1 MYSLHHKA
9 FKGSLALLFTLTSSL
24 SVVAQLDRS
33 VQPEPK
39 SAPKIQLEEPQTFIL
54 SNGLKVLVVE
64 NHKLPRVRIQ
74 LLLDNPP
81 VLEGEKAGVSE
92 LTGALL
98 GKGSSNID
106 KDAFNEEVD
115 FLGASISFSGLSAFA
130 STLSRYF
137 PRILELMAEAALN
150 PNFSQEEFEK
160 EKERFIEGLR
170 SEEKDVSA
178 VARRV
183 QTALAYG
190 TTHPYGEFVSIESL
204 EKVTLQDV
212 SDFYAR
218 YFSPDNAYLVLIGD
232 LDVQSAKKLIK
243 DHFKGWKATLK
254 KGPNYSEASN
264 LTEPTINFVDMPNA
278 VQSEIVVQ
286 NLVSLKMSDPDYI
299 PVLIANQILGGG
311 AEGRLFLNLREDKGY
326 TYGSYSSVG
335 TDKYSNAR
343 FRASAQVRNVVT
355 DSAVVEILSEIQR
368 IGAERVSEVDL
379 KNAKEKYK
387 GSFVRSL
394 ERPETVANFALNIE
408 TQGLSTD
415 FYENYLSRIDAVT
428 AEEVQRVAQKYFKT
442 DQARIVVVG
451 KGSEVLPAL
460 EKMEFNSNPVK
471 VNYFDKFAAAIER
484 PEFKIEVPEGVSAT
498 SVLNTY
504 LDKIGGTA
512 AATAVNT
519 FAITY
524 GASVQGMNLQLVVT
538 QSAADEFTQEM
549 KMMGNVMQRT
559 VINATEAFMEA
570 QGQKIPLDDAQKKS
584 FADDAALISEL
595 VWLNDSTVK
604 LNLMGIELVDDR
616 QAFVVQVNDNRTAY
630 YDTETGLKIKQV
642 TTQEMQGQS
651 ITQATSFGDYKEV
664 SGLLIPHVVS
674 QNLGPQTVDFTIELA
689 EIKVN

>member
-1 MYSLHHKA
+1 MDSFQHKA
-9 FKGSLALLFTLTSSL
+9 FKGSLVLLFTLMSSWSL
-24 SVVAQLDRS
+24 MAQIDRS
-33 VQPEPK
+33 IQPQPK
-39 SAPKIQLEEPQTFIL
+39 AAPKIQLEDPQTFTL

-81 VLEGEKAGVSE
+81 VLEGEKAGVSS

-98 GKGSSNID
+98 GKGSSNIS
-106 KDAFNEEVD
+106 KDDYNEEVD
-115 FLGASISFSGLSAFA
+115 FLGATISFSGQSAFA

-160 EKERFIEGLR
+160 EKERFIENLR

-183 QTALAYG
+183 QSALAYG
-190 TTHPYGEFVSIESL
+190 TAHPYGEFVSIESL
-204 EKVTLQDV
+204 EKVTLEDV
-212 SDFYAR
+212 SNFYAR

-232 LDVQSAKKLIK
+232 LDVKTAKKLVK
-243 DHFKGWKATLK
+243 THFKDWSSKLQN
-254 KGPNYSEASN
+254 GPSYSEATN
-264 LTEPTINFVDMPNA
+264 LAEPTINFVDMPNA

-343 FRASAQVRNVVT
+343 FRASAQVRNAVT
-355 DSAVVEILSEIQR
+355 DSAVVEILSEIKK
-368 IGAERVSEVDL
+368 IGTERVSEVDL

-408 TQGLSTD
+408 TQGLSAD

-428 AEEVQRVAQKYFKT
+428 AEEVQRVAQKYFKV

-460 EKMEFNSNPVK
+460 EKMQFDSTPLK
-471 VNYFDKFAAAIER
+471 VAYFDKFAAAIDR
-484 PEFKIEVPEGVSAT
+484 PEFKIELPEGVTAA
-498 SVLNTY
+498 SVLNAY
-504 LDKIGGTA
+504 LEAIGGREA
-512 AATAVNT
+512 AAAVKT

-524 GASVQGMNLQLVVT
+524 GASVQGMNLQLVVG
-538 QSAADEFTQEM
+538 QSAANEFTQEM

-559 VINATEAFMEA
+559 VITETEAFMEA
-570 QGQKIPLDDAQKKS
+570 QGQKIPLDDTQKKTV
-584 FADDAALISEL
+584 AEDAALVSEL
-595 VWLNDSTVK
+595 LWLTNPNAEMSLT
-604 LNLMGIELVDDR
+604 GIELVDDR
-616 QAFVVQVNDNRTAY
+616 PTYAVKVSENRVAY
-630 YDTETGLKIKQV
+630 YDTETGLKLKQV
-642 TTQEMQGQS
+642 TTQEMQGQTIS
-651 ITQATSFGDYKEV
+651 QSTSFGDYKEV

-674 QNLGPQTVDFTIELA
+674 QNLGPQTVNFTIEEA
-689 EIKVN
+689 KIN

>member
-1 MYSLHHKA
+1 MYSFQHKA
-9 FKGSLALLFTLTSSL
+9 FKGSLVLLFTLMSSWSL
-24 SVVAQLDRS
+24 MAQIDRS
-33 VQPEPK
+33 VQPQPK
-39 SAPKIQLEEPQTFIL
+39 AAPKIQLEDPQTFTL

-64 NHKLPRVRIQ
+64 NHKLPRVRVQ

-81 VLEGEKAGVSE
+81 VLEGEKAGVSS

-98 GKGSSNID
+98 GKGSSNIS
-106 KDAFNEEVD
+106 KDDFNEEVD
-115 FLGASISFSGLSAFA
+115 FLGATISFSGQSAFA

-160 EKERFIEGLR
+160 EKERFIENLR

-183 QTALAYG
+183 QSALAYG
-190 TTHPYGEFVSIESL
+190 TGHPYGEFVSIESL

-232 LDVQSAKKLIK
+232 LDVKTAKKLVK
-243 DHFKGWKATLK
+243 SHFKNWSSKLQN
-254 KGPNYSEASN
+254 GPSYSEASN
-264 LTEPTINFVDMPNA
+264 LAEPTINFVDMPNA

-286 NLVSLKMSDPDYI
+286 NLVSLKMGDPDYI

-343 FRASAQVRNVVT
+343 FRATAQVRNAVT
-355 DSAVVEILSEIQR
+355 DSAVVEILSEIKK
-368 IGAERVSEVDL
+368 IGTERVSEVDL

-408 TQGLSTD
+408 TQGLSAD

-428 AEEVQRVAQKYFKT
+428 AEEVQRVAQKYFKV

-460 EKMEFNSNPVK
+460 EKMQFDLKPLK
-471 VNYFDKFAAAIER
+471 VTYFDKFAAAIDR
-484 PEFKIEVPEGVSAT
+484 PEFKIELPEGVTAT
-498 SVLNTY
+498 SVLSTY
-504 LDKIGGTA
+504 LEAIGGSEA
-512 AATAVNT
+512 AAAVKT

-524 GASVQGMNLQLVVT
+524 GASVQGMNLQLVLA
-538 QSAADEFTQEM
+538 QSAANEFTQEM

-559 VINATEAFMEA
+559 VINETEAFMEA
-570 QGQKIPLDDAQKKS
+570 QGQKIPLDETQKKS
-584 FADDAALISEL
+584 FAEDAALVSEL
-595 VWLNDSTVK
+595 IWLNNASTEMS
-604 LNLMGIELVDDR
+604 LTGIEMVDDR
-616 QAFVVQVNDNRTAY
+616 PAYVVKVSENRVAY
-630 YDTETGLKIKQV
+630 YDTETGLKLKQV
-642 TTQEMQGQS
+642 TTQEMQGQTIS
-651 ITQATSFGDYKEV
+651 QSTSFGDYKEV

-674 QNLGPQTVDFTIELA
+674 QNLGPQTVDFTIEEA
-689 EIKVN
+689 KIN

>member
-1 MYSLHHKA
+1 MYSFQHKA
-9 FKGSLALLFTLTSSL
+9 FKGSLVLLFTLMSSWSL
-24 SVVAQLDRS
+24 IAQIDRS
-33 VQPEPK
+33 VQPQPK
-39 SAPKIQLEEPQTFIL
+39 SAPKIQLEDPQTFTL

-64 NHKLPRVRIQ
+64 NHKLPRVRVQ

-81 VLEGEKAGVSE
+81 VLEGEKAGVSS

-98 GKGSSNID
+98 GKGSSNIS
-106 KDAFNEEVD
+106 KDDFNEEVD
-115 FLGASISFSGLSAFA
+115 FLGATISFSGQSAFA

-137 PRILELMAEAALN
+137 PRILELMAEAAFN

-160 EKERFIEGLR
+160 EKERFIENLR

-183 QTALAYG
+183 QSALAYG
-190 TTHPYGEFVSIESL
+190 TAHPYGEFVSIESL

-218 YFSPDNAYLVLIGD
+218 YFSPDNAYLVLVGD
-232 LDVQSAKKLIK
+232 LDVKTAKKLVK
-243 DHFKGWKATLK
+243 YHFKNWSSKLQN
-254 KGPNYSEASN
+254 GPSYSEASN
-264 LTEPTINFVDMPNA
+264 LAEPTINFVDMPNA

-299 PVLIANQILGGG
+299 PVLITNQILGGG

-343 FRASAQVRNVVT
+343 FRASAQVRNAVT
-355 DSAVVEILSEIQR
+355 DSAVVEILSEIKK
-368 IGAERVSEVDL
+368 IGTERVSEVDL

-408 TQGLSTD
+408 TQGLSAD

-428 AEEVQRVAQKYFKT
+428 AEEVQRVAQKYFQV

-460 EKMEFNSNPVK
+460 EKMQFDSKPLK
-471 VNYFDKFAAAIER
+471 VTYFDKFAAAIDR
-484 PEFKIEVPEGVSAT
+484 PEFKIELPEGVDAA
-498 SVLNTY
+498 SVLSAY
-504 LDKIGGTA
+504 LEAIGGSEA
-512 AATAVNT
+512 ASAVKT

-524 GASVQGMNLQLVVT
+524 GASVQGMNLQLVVA
-538 QSAADEFTQEM
+538 QSAAAEFTQEM

-559 VINATEAFMEA
+559 VINETEAFMEA
-570 QGQKIPLDDAQKKS
+570 QGQKIPLDDTQKKS
-584 FADDAALISEL
+584 VAEDAALVSEL
-595 VWLNDSTVK
+595 VWLNNPNAELSLT
-604 LNLMGIELVDDR
+604 GIEMVDDR
-616 QAFVVQVNDNRTAY
+616 PAYVVKVSENRVAY
-630 YDTETGLKIKQV
+630 YDTETGLKLKQV
-642 TTQEMQGQS
+642 TTQEMQGQTIS
-651 ITQATSFGDYKEV
+651 QSTSFGDYKEV
-664 SGLLIPHVVS
+664 SGLLITHVVS
-674 QNLGPQTVDFTIELA
+674 QNLGPQTVDFTIEEA
-689 EIKVN
+689 KIN

>member
-1 MYSLHHKA
+1 MYSFQHKA
-9 FKGSLALLFTLTSSL
+9 FKGSLVLLFTLMSSWSL
-24 SVVAQLDRS
+24 IAQIDRS
-33 VQPEPK
+33 VQPQPK
-39 SAPKIQLEEPQTFIL
+39 SAPKIQLEDPQTFTL

-64 NHKLPRVRIQ
+64 NHKLPRVRVQ

-81 VLEGEKAGVSE
+81 VLEGEKAGVSS

-98 GKGSSNID
+98 GKGSSNIS
-106 KDAFNEEVD
+106 KDDFNEEVD
-115 FLGASISFSGLSAFA
+115 FLGATISFSGQSAFA

-137 PRILELMAEAALN
+137 PRILELMAEAAFN

-160 EKERFIEGLR
+160 EKERFIENLR

-183 QTALAYG
+183 QSALAYG
-190 TTHPYGEFVSIESL
+190 TAHPYGEFVSIESL

-232 LDVQSAKKLIK
+232 LDIKTAKKLVK
-243 DHFKGWKATLK
+243 SHFKDWSSKLQN
-254 KGPNYSEASN
+254 GPSYSEASN
-264 LTEPTINFVDMPNA
+264 LAEPTINFVDMPNA

-343 FRASAQVRNVVT
+343 FRASAQVRNAVT
-355 DSAVVEILSEIQR
+355 DSAVVEILSEIKK
-368 IGAERVSEVDL
+368 IGTERVSEVDL

-408 TQGLSTD
+408 TQGLSAD

-428 AEEVQRVAQKYFKT
+428 AEEVQRVAQKYFQV

-460 EKMEFNSNPVK
+460 EKMQFDSKPLK
-471 VNYFDKFAAAIER
+471 VTYFDKFAAAIDR
-484 PEFKIEVPEGVSAT
+484 PEFKIELPEGVDAA
-498 SVLNTY
+498 SVLSAY
-504 LDKIGGTA
+504 LEAIGGSEA
-512 AATAVNT
+512 ASAVKT

-524 GASVQGMNLQLVVT
+524 GASVQGMNLQLVVA
-538 QSAADEFTQEM
+538 QSAAAEFTQEM

-559 VINATEAFMEA
+559 VINETEAFMEA
-570 QGQKIPLDDAQKKS
+570 QGQKIPLDDTQKKS
-584 FADDAALISEL
+584 VAEDAALVSEL
-595 VWLNDSTVK
+595 VWLNNPNAELSLT
-604 LNLMGIELVDDR
+604 GIEMVDDR
-616 QAFVVQVNDNRTAY
+616 PAYVVKVSENRVAY
-630 YDTETGLKIKQV
+630 YDTETGLKLKQV
-642 TTQEMQGQS
+642 TTQEMQGQTIS
-651 ITQATSFGDYKEV
+651 QSTSFGDYKEV

-674 QNLGPQTVDFTIELA
+674 QNLGPQTVDFTIEEA
-689 EIKVN
+689 KIN

>member
-1 MYSLHHKA
+1 MDSFQHKA
-9 FKGSLALLFTLTSSL
+9 FKGSLVLLFTLMSSWSL
-24 SVVAQLDRS
+24 MAQIDRS
-33 VQPEPK
+33 IQPQPK
-39 SAPKIQLEEPQTFIL
+39 AAPKIQLEDPQTFTL

-81 VLEGEKAGVSE
+81 VLEGEKAGVSS

-98 GKGSSNID
+98 GKGSSNIS
-106 KDAFNEEVD
+106 KDDFNEEVD
-115 FLGASISFSGLSAFA
+115 FLGATISFSGQSAFA

-160 EKERFIEGLR
+160 EKERFIENLR

-183 QTALAYG
+183 QSALAYG
-190 TTHPYGEFVSIESL
+190 TAHPYGEFVSIESL
-204 EKVTLQDV
+204 EKVTLEDV
-212 SDFYAR
+212 SNFYAR

-232 LDVQSAKKLIK
+232 LDVKTAKKLVK
-243 DHFKGWKATLK
+243 THFKDWSSKLQN
-254 KGPNYSEASN
+254 GPSYSEATN
-264 LTEPTINFVDMPNA
+264 LAEPTINFVDMPNA

-343 FRASAQVRNVVT
+343 FRASAQVRNAVT
-355 DSAVVEILSEIQR
+355 DSAVVEILSEIKK
-368 IGAERVSEVDL
+368 IGTERVSEVDL

-408 TQGLSTD
+408 TQGLSAD

-428 AEEVQRVAQKYFKT
+428 AEEVQRVAQKYFKV

-460 EKMEFNSNPVK
+460 EKMQFDSTPLK
-471 VNYFDKFAAAIER
+471 VAYFDKFAAAIDR
-484 PEFKIEVPEGVSAT
+484 PEFKIELPEGVTAA

-504 LDKIGGTA
+504 LEAIGGREA
-512 AATAVNT
+512 ASAVKT

-524 GASVQGMNLQLVVT
+524 GASVQGMNLQLVVG
-538 QSAADEFTQEM
+538 QSAANEFTQEM

-559 VINATEAFMEA
+559 VITETEAFMEA
-570 QGQKIPLDDAQKKS
+570 QGQKIPLDDTQKKTV
-584 FADDAALISEL
+584 AEDAALVSEL
-595 VWLNDSTVK
+595 LWLTNPNAEMS
-604 LNLMGIELVDDR
+604 LIGIEMVDDR
-616 QAFVVQVNDNRTAY
+616 PTYAVKVSENRVAY
-630 YDTETGLKIKQV
+630 YDTETGLKLKQV
-642 TTQEMQGQS
+642 TTQEMQGQTIS
-651 ITQATSFGDYKEV
+651 QSTSFGDYKEV
-664 SGLLIPHVVS
+664 SGILIPHVVS
-674 QNLGPQTVDFTIELA
+674 QNLGPQTVDFTIEEA
-689 EIKVN
+689 KIN

>member
-1 MYSLHHKA
+1 MYSFQHKA
-9 FKGSLALLFTLTSSL
+9 FKGSLVLLFTLMSSWSL
-24 SVVAQLDRS
+24 IAKIDRS
-33 VQPEPK
+33 VQPQPK
-39 SAPKIQLEEPQTFIL
+39 SAPKIQLEDPQTFTL

-64 NHKLPRVRIQ
+64 NHKLPRVRVQ

-81 VLEGEKAGVSE
+81 VLEGEKAGVSS

-98 GKGSSNID
+98 GKGSSNIS
-106 KDAFNEEVD
+106 KDDFNEEVD
-115 FLGASISFSGLSAFA
+115 FLGATISFSGQSAFA

-137 PRILELMAEAALN
+137 PRILELMAEAAFN

-160 EKERFIEGLR
+160 EKERFIENLR

-183 QTALAYG
+183 QSALAYG
-190 TTHPYGEFVSIESL
+190 TAHPYGEFVSIESL

-218 YFSPDNAYLVLIGD
+218 YFSPHNAYLVLIGD
-232 LDVQSAKKLIK
+232 LDVKTAKKLVK
-243 DHFKGWKATLK
+243 SHFKDWSSKLQN
-254 KGPNYSEASN
+254 GPSYSEASN
-264 LTEPTINFVDMPNA
+264 LAEPTINFVDMPNA

-299 PVLIANQILGGG
+299 TVLIANQILGGG

-343 FRASAQVRNVVT
+343 FRASAQVRNAVT
-355 DSAVVEILSEIQR
+355 DSAVVEILSEIKK
-368 IGAERVSEVDL
+368 IGTERVSEVDL

-408 TQGLSTD
+408 TQGLSAD

-428 AEEVQRVAQKYFKT
+428 AEEVQRVAQKYFQV

-460 EKMEFNSNPVK
+460 EKMQFDSKPLK
-471 VNYFDKFAAAIER
+471 VTYFDKFAAAIDR
-484 PEFKIEVPEGVSAT
+484 PEFKIELPEGVDAA
-498 SVLNTY
+498 SVLSAY
-504 LDKIGGTA
+504 LEAIGGSEA
-512 AATAVNT
+512 ASAVKT

-524 GASVQGMNLQLVVT
+524 GASVQGMNLQLVVA
-538 QSAADEFTQEM
+538 QSAAAEFTQEM

-559 VINATEAFMEA
+559 VINETEAFMEA
-570 QGQKIPLDDAQKKS
+570 QGQKIPLDDTQKKS
-584 FADDAALISEL
+584 VAEDAALVSEL
-595 VWLNDSTVK
+595 VWLNNPNAELSLT
-604 LNLMGIELVDDR
+604 GIEMVDDR
-616 QAFVVQVNDNRTAY
+616 PAYVVKVSENRVAY
-630 YDTETGLKIKQV
+630 YDTETGLKLKQV
-642 TTQEMQGQS
+642 TTQEMQGQTIS
-651 ITQATSFGDYKEV
+651 QSTSFGDYKEV

-674 QNLGPQTVDFTIELA
+674 QNLGPQTVDFTIEEA
-689 EIKVN
+689 KIN

>member
-1 MYSLHHKA
+1 MYSFQHKA
-9 FKGSLALLFTLTSSL
+9 FKGSLVLLFTLMSSWSL
-24 SVVAQLDRS
+24 MAQIDRS
-33 VQPEPK
+33 VQPQPK
-39 SAPKIQLEEPQTFIL
+39 AAPKIQLEDPQTFTL

-64 NHKLPRVRIQ
+64 NHKLPRVRVQ

-81 VLEGEKAGVSE
+81 VLEGEKAGVSS

-98 GKGSSNID
+98 GKGSSNIS
-106 KDAFNEEVD
+106 KDDFNEEVD
-115 FLGASISFSGLSAFA
+115 FLGATISFSGQSAFA

-137 PRILELMAEAALN
+137 PRILELMAEAAFN

-160 EKERFIEGLR
+160 EKERFIENLR

-183 QTALAYG
+183 QSALAYG
-190 TTHPYGEFVSIESL
+190 TAHPYGEFVSIESL

-232 LDVQSAKKLIK
+232 LDIKTAKKLVK
-243 DHFKGWKATLK
+243 SHFKDWSSKLQN
-254 KGPNYSEASN
+254 GPSYSEASN
-264 LTEPTINFVDMPNA
+264 LAEPTINFVDMPNA

-286 NLVSLKMSDPDYI
+286 NLVSLKMSDPDYT

-343 FRASAQVRNVVT
+343 FRASAQVRNAVT
-355 DSAVVEILSEIQR
+355 DSAVVEILSEIKK
-368 IGAERVSEVDL
+368 IGTERVSEVDL

-408 TQGLSTD
+408 TQGLSAD

-428 AEEVQRVAQKYFKT
+428 AEEVQRVAQKYFKV

-460 EKMEFNSNPVK
+460 EKMQFDSKPLK
-471 VNYFDKFAAAIER
+471 VTYFDKFAAAIDR
-484 PEFKIEVPEGVSAT
+484 PEFKIELPEGVDAA
-498 SVLNTY
+498 SVLSAY
-504 LDKIGGTA
+504 LEAIGGSEA
-512 AATAVNT
+512 ASAVKT

-524 GASVQGMNLQLVVT
+524 GASVQGMNLQLVVA
-538 QSAADEFTQEM
+538 QSAAAEFTQEM

-559 VINATEAFMEA
+559 VINETEAFMEA
-570 QGQKIPLDDAQKKS
+570 QGQKIPLDDTQKKS
-584 FADDAALISEL
+584 VAEDAALVSEL
-595 VWLNDSTVK
+595 VWLNNPNAELSLT
-604 LNLMGIELVDDR
+604 GIEMVDDR
-616 QAFVVQVNDNRTAY
+616 PAYVVKVSENRVAY
-630 YDTETGLKIKQV
+630 YDTETGLKLKQV
-642 TTQEMQGQS
+642 TTQEMQGQTIS
-651 ITQATSFGDYKEV
+651 QATSFGEYKEV

-674 QNLGPQTVDFTIELA
+674 QNLGPQTVDFTIEVA
-689 EIKVN
+689 KIN

>member
-1 MYSLHHKA
+1 MYSFQHKA
-9 FKGSLALLFTLTSSL
+9 FKGSLVLLFTLMSSWSL
-24 SVVAQLDRS
+24 MAQIDRS
-33 VQPEPK
+33 VQPQPK
-39 SAPKIQLEEPQTFIL
+39 SAPKIQLEDPQTFTL

-64 NHKLPRVRIQ
+64 NHKLPRVRVQ

-81 VLEGEKAGVSE
+81 VLEGEKAGVSS

-98 GKGSSNID
+98 GKGSSNIS
-106 KDAFNEEVD
+106 KDDFNEEVD
-115 FLGASISFSGLSAFA
+115 FLGATISFSGQSAFA

-137 PRILELMAEAALN
+137 PRILELMAEAAFN

-160 EKERFIEGLR
+160 EKERFIENLR

-183 QTALAYG
+183 QSALAYG
-190 TTHPYGEFVSIESL
+190 TAHPYGEFVSIESL

-232 LDVQSAKKLIK
+232 LDIKTAKKLVK
-243 DHFKGWKATLK
+243 SHFKDWSSKLQN
-254 KGPNYSEASN
+254 GPSYSEASN
-264 LTEPTINFVDMPNA
+264 LAEPTINFVDMPNA

-343 FRASAQVRNVVT
+343 FRASAQVRNAVT
-355 DSAVVEILSEIQR
+355 DSAVVEILSEIKK
-368 IGAERVSEVDL
+368 IGTERVSEVDL

-408 TQGLSTD
+408 TQGLSAD

-428 AEEVQRVAQKYFKT
+428 AEEVQRVAQKYFKV

-460 EKMEFNSNPVK
+460 EKMQFDSKPLK
-471 VNYFDKFAAAIER
+471 VTYFDKFAAAIDR
-484 PEFKIEVPEGVSAT
+484 PEFKIELPEGVDAA
-498 SVLNTY
+498 SVLSAY
-504 LDKIGGTA
+504 LEAIGGSEA
-512 AATAVNT
+512 ASAVKT

-524 GASVQGMNLQLVVT
+524 GASVQGMNLQLVVA
-538 QSAADEFTQEM
+538 QSAAAEFTQEM

-559 VINATEAFMEA
+559 VINETEAFMEA
-570 QGQKIPLDDAQKKS
+570 QGQKIPLDDTQKKS
-584 FADDAALISEL
+584 VAEDAALVSEL
-595 VWLNDSTVK
+595 VWLNNPNAELSLT
-604 LNLMGIELVDDR
+604 GIEMVDDR
-616 QAFVVQVNDNRTAY
+616 PAYVVKVSENRVAY
-630 YDTETGLKIKQV
+630 YDTETGLKLKQV
-642 TTQEMQGQS
+642 TTQEMQGQTIS
-651 ITQATSFGDYKEV
+651 QATSFGEYKEV

-674 QNLGPQTVDFTIELA
+674 QNLGPQTVDFTIEEA
-689 EIKVN
+689 KIN

>member
-1 MYSLHHKA
+1 MQSLQNKV
-9 FKGSLALLFTLTSSL
+9 FKGGLALLFSIVSSL
-24 SVVAQLDRS
+24 SVVAQIDRS

-39 SAPKIQLEEPQTFIL
+39 PAPKIQLEAPQTFTL

-81 VLEGEKAGVSE
+81 IVEGEKAGVSAM
-92 LTGALL
+92 TGALL
-98 GKGSSNID
+98 GKGSSKTS
-106 KDAFNEEVD
+106 KDAYNEEVD
-115 FLGASISFSGLSAFA
+115 FLGATINFSGQSAFA

-150 PNFSQEEFEK
+150 PNFSEEEFEK
-160 EKERFIEGLR
+160 EKERYIESLR

-178 VARRV
+178 VAQRV

-190 TTHPYGEFVSIESL
+190 TEHPYGEFVSIESL

-212 SDFYAR
+212 SDFYGR

-232 LDVQSAKKLIK
+232 LDVKTAKKLVK
-243 DHFKGWKATLK
+243 AHFNGWNTKLQA
-254 KGPNYSEASN
+254 GPTYTEASN
-264 LTEPTINFVDMPNA
+264 LNEPTINFVDMPNA

-343 FRASAQVRNVVT
+343 FRASAQVRNAVT

-368 IGAERVSEVDL
+368 IGKERVSEIDL

-408 TQGLSTD
+408 TQGLSPD

-428 AEEVQRVAQKYFKT
+428 AEEVQRVAQKYFKVN
-442 DQARIVVVG
+442 QSRIVVVG

-460 EKMEFNSNPVK
+460 EKMTFNASPVK
-471 VNYFDKFAAAIER
+471 VSYFDKFASPIDR
-484 PEFKIEVPEGVSAT
+484 PEFERALPDGVTAT

-504 LDKIGGTA
+504 LEAIGGIDA
-512 AATAVNT
+512 AAAVKT
-519 FAITY
+519 FSITY
-524 GASVQGMNLQLVVT
+524 GANVQGMSLQLVVSQT
-538 QSAADEFTQEM
+538 GSEAFTQEM

-559 VINATEAFMEA
+559 VINANEAFMEA
-570 QGQKIPLDDAQKKS
+570 QGQKIPLDDAQKKT
-584 FADDAALISEL
+584 FANDAALVSE
-595 VWLNDSTVK
+595 VIWLTDST
-604 LNLMGIELVDDR
+604 LMPTLKGIELVDER
-616 QAFVVQVNDNRTAY
+616 EAYVIQVSDNRTAY
-630 YDTETGLKIKQV
+630 YDTETGLKVKQV
-642 TTQEMQGQS
+642 TTQEMQGQTMS
-651 ITQATSFGDYKEV
+651 QATTFGDYKAV

-674 QNLGPQTVDFTIELA
+674 QNLGPQTVDFTIESA
-689 EIKVN
+689 QIN

>member
-1 MYSLHHKA
+1 MYSFQHKA
-9 FKGSLALLFTLTSSL
+9 FKGSLVLLFTLMSSWSL
-24 SVVAQLDRS
+24 IAQIDRS
-33 VQPEPK
+33 VQPQPK
-39 SAPKIQLEEPQTFIL
+39 SAPKIQLEDPQTFTL

-64 NHKLPRVRIQ
+64 NHKLPRVRVQ

-81 VLEGEKAGVSE
+81 VLEGEKAGVSS

-98 GKGSSNID
+98 GKGSSNIS
-106 KDAFNEEVD
+106 KDDFNEEVD
-115 FLGASISFSGLSAFA
+115 FLGATISFSGQSAFA

-137 PRILELMAEAALN
+137 PRILELMAEAAFN

-160 EKERFIEGLR
+160 EKERFIENLR

-183 QTALAYG
+183 QSALAYG
-190 TTHPYGEFVSIESL
+190 TAHPYGEFVSIESL

-232 LDVQSAKKLIK
+232 LDIKTAKKLVK
-243 DHFKGWKATLK
+243 SHFKDWSSKLQN
-254 KGPNYSEASN
+254 GPSYSEASN
-264 LTEPTINFVDMPNA
+264 LAEPTINFVDMPNA

-343 FRASAQVRNVVT
+343 FRASAQVRNAVT
-355 DSAVVEILSEIQR
+355 DSAVVEILGEIKK
-368 IGAERVSEVDL
+368 IGTERVSEVDL

-408 TQGLSTD
+408 TQGLSAD

-428 AEEVQRVAQKYFKT
+428 AEEVQRVAQKYFKV

-460 EKMEFNSNPVK
+460 EKMQFDSKPLK
-471 VNYFDKFAAAIER
+471 VTYFDKFAAAIDR
-484 PEFKIEVPEGVSAT
+484 PEFKIELPEGVNAA
-498 SVLNTY
+498 SVLSTY
-504 LDKIGGTA
+504 LEAIGGSEA
-512 AATAVNT
+512 ASAVKT

-524 GASVQGMNLQLVVT
+524 GASVQGMNLQLVVG
-538 QSAADEFTQEM
+538 QSAANEFTQEM

-559 VINATEAFMEA
+559 VINETEAFMEA
-570 QGQKIPLDDAQKKS
+570 QGQKIPLDDTQKKS
-584 FADDAALISEL
+584 VAEDAALVSEL
-595 VWLNDSTVK
+595 VWLNNPNAEMSLT
-604 LNLMGIELVDDR
+604 GIEMVDDR
-616 QAFVVQVNDNRTAY
+616 PAYVVKVSEKRVAY
-630 YDTETGLKIKQV
+630 YDTETGLKLKQV
-642 TTQEMQGQS
+642 TTQEMQGQTIS
-651 ITQATSFGDYKEV
+651 QATSFGEYKEV

-674 QNLGPQTVDFTIELA
+674 QNLGPQTVDFTIEEA
-689 EIKVN
+689 KIN

>member
-1 MYSLHHKA
+1 MYSFQHKA
-9 FKGSLALLFTLTSSL
+9 FKGSLVLLFTLMSSWSL
-24 SVVAQLDRS
+24 IAQIDRS
-33 VQPEPK
+33 VQPQPK
-39 SAPKIQLEEPQTFIL
+39 SAPKIQLEDPQTFTL

-64 NHKLPRVRIQ
+64 NHKLPRVRVQ

-81 VLEGEKAGVSE
+81 VLEGEKAGVSS

-98 GKGSSNID
+98 GKGSSNIS
-106 KDAFNEEVD
+106 KDDFNEEVD
-115 FLGASISFSGLSAFA
+115 FLGATISFSGQSAFA

-137 PRILELMAEAALN
+137 PRILELMAEAAFN

-160 EKERFIEGLR
+160 EKERFIENLR

-183 QTALAYG
+183 QSALAYG
-190 TTHPYGEFVSIESL
+190 TAHPYGEFVSIESL

-218 YFSPDNAYLVLIGD
+218 YFSPHNAYLVLIGD
-232 LDVQSAKKLIK
+232 LDVKTAKKLVK
-243 DHFKGWKATLK
+243 SHFKDWSSKLQN
-254 KGPNYSEASN
+254 GPSYSEASN
-264 LTEPTINFVDMPNA
+264 LAEPTINFVDMPNA

-343 FRASAQVRNVVT
+343 FRASAQVRNAVT
-355 DSAVVEILSEIQR
+355 DYAVVEILNEIKK

-408 TQGLSTD
+408 TQGLSAD

-428 AEEVQRVAQKYFKT
+428 AEEVQRVAQKYFQV

-460 EKMEFNSNPVK
+460 EKMQFDSKPLK
-471 VNYFDKFAAAIER
+471 VTYFDKFAAAIDR
-484 PEFKIEVPEGVSAT
+484 PEFKIELPEGVDAA
-498 SVLNTY
+498 SVLSAY
-504 LDKIGGTA
+504 LEAIGGSEA
-512 AATAVNT
+512 ASAVKT

-524 GASVQGMNLQLVVT
+524 GASVQGMNLQLVVA
-538 QSAADEFTQEM
+538 QSAAAEFTQEM

-559 VINATEAFMEA
+559 VINETEAFMEA
-570 QGQKIPLDDAQKKS
+570 QGQKIPLDDTQKKS
-584 FADDAALISEL
+584 VAEDAALVSEL
-595 VWLNDSTVK
+595 VWLNNPNAELSLT
-604 LNLMGIELVDDR
+604 GIEMVDDR
-616 QAFVVQVNDNRTAY
+616 PAYVVKVSENRVAY
-630 YDTETGLKIKQV
+630 YDTETGLKLKQV
-642 TTQEMQGQS
+642 TTKEMQGQTIS
-651 ITQATSFGDYKEV
+651 QSTSFGEYKEV

-674 QNLGPQTVDFTIELA
+674 QNLGPQTVDFTIEVA
-689 EIKVN
+689 KIN

>member
-1 MYSLHHKA
+1 MHSFQHKA
-9 FKGSLALLFTLTSSL
+9 FKGSLALLFTLMSSWSL
-24 SVVAQLDRS
+24 VAQIDRS
-33 VQPEPK
+33 VQPQPK
-39 SAPKIQLEEPQTFIL
+39 AAPKIQLEDPQTFTL

-81 VLEGEKAGVSE
+81 VLEGEKAGVSS

-98 GKGSSNID
+98 GKGSSNIS
-106 KDAFNEEVD
+106 KDDFNEEVD
-115 FLGASISFSGLSAFA
+115 FLGATISFSGQSAFA

-160 EKERFIEGLR
+160 EKERFIENLR

-183 QTALAYG
+183 QSALAYG
-190 TTHPYGEFVSIESL
+190 TAHPYGEFVSIESL
-204 EKVTLQDV
+204 EKVTLEDV
-212 SDFYAR
+212 SNFYAR

-232 LDVQSAKKLIK
+232 LDVKTAKKLVK
-243 DHFKGWKATLK
+243 THFKDWSSKLQN
-254 KGPNYSEASN
+254 GPSYSEATN
-264 LTEPTINFVDMPNA
+264 LAEPTINFVDMPNA

-343 FRASAQVRNVVT
+343 FRASAQVRNAVT
-355 DSAVVEILSEIQR
+355 DSAVVEILSEIKK
-368 IGAERVSEVDL
+368 IGTERVSEVDL

-408 TQGLSTD
+408 TQGLSAD

-428 AEEVQRVAQKYFKT
+428 AEEVQRVAQKYFKV

-460 EKMEFNSNPVK
+460 EKMQFDSTPLK
-471 VNYFDKFAAAIER
+471 VAYFDKFAAAIDR
-484 PEFKIEVPEGVSAT
+484 PEFKIELPEGVTAA
-498 SVLNTY
+498 SVLNAY
-504 LDKIGGTA
+504 LEAIGGREA
-512 AATAVNT
+512 ASAVKT

-524 GASVQGMNLQLVVT
+524 GASVQGMNLQLVVG
-538 QSAADEFTQEM
+538 QSAANEFTQEM

-559 VINATEAFMEA
+559 VITETEAFMEA
-570 QGQKIPLDDAQKKS
+570 QGQKIPLDDTQKKTV
-584 FADDAALISEL
+584 AEDAALVSEL
-595 VWLNDSTVK
+595 LWLTNPNAEMS
-604 LNLMGIELVDDR
+604 LIGIEMVDDR
-616 QAFVVQVNDNRTAY
+616 PTYAVKVSENRVAY
-630 YDTETGLKIKQV
+630 YDTETGLKLKQV
-642 TTQEMQGQS
+642 TTQEMQGQTIS
-651 ITQATSFGDYKEV
+651 QSTSFGDYKEV
-664 SGLLIPHVVS
+664 SGILIPHVVS
-674 QNLGPQTVDFTIELA
+674 QNLGPQTVDFTIEEA
-689 EIKVN
+689 KIN

>member
-1 MYSLHHKA
+1 MYSFQHKA
-9 FKGSLALLFTLTSSL
+9 FKGSLVLLFTLMSSWSL
-24 SVVAQLDRS
+24 MAQIDRS
-33 VQPEPK
+33 VQPQPK
-39 SAPKIQLEEPQTFIL
+39 AAPKIQLEDPQTFTL

-64 NHKLPRVRIQ
+64 NHKLPRVRVQ

-81 VLEGEKAGVSE
+81 VLEGEKAGVSS

-98 GKGSSNID
+98 GKGSSNIS
-106 KDAFNEEVD
+106 KDDFNEEVD
-115 FLGASISFSGLSAFA
+115 FLGATISFSGQSAFA

-137 PRILELMAEAALN
+137 PRILELMAEAAFN

-160 EKERFIEGLR
+160 EKERFIENLR

-183 QTALAYG
+183 QSALAYG
-190 TTHPYGEFVSIESL
+190 TAHPYGEFVSIESL

-218 YFSPDNAYLVLIGD
+218 YFSPHNAYLVLIGD
-232 LDVQSAKKLIK
+232 LDVKTAKKLVK
-243 DHFKGWKATLK
+243 SHFKDWSSKLQN
-254 KGPNYSEASN
+254 GPSYSEASN
-264 LTEPTINFVDMPNA
+264 LSEPTINFVDMPNA

-343 FRASAQVRNVVT
+343 FRASAQVRNAVT
-355 DSAVVEILSEIQR
+355 DSAVVEILNEIKK

-408 TQGLSTD
+408 TQGLSAD

-428 AEEVQRVAQKYFKT
+428 AEEVQRVAQKYFQV

-460 EKMEFNSNPVK
+460 EKMQFDSKPLK
-471 VNYFDKFAAAIER
+471 VTYFDKFAAAIDR
-484 PEFKIEVPEGVSAT
+484 PEFKIELPEGVDAA
-498 SVLNTY
+498 SVLSAY
-504 LDKIGGTA
+504 LEAIGGSEA
-512 AATAVNT
+512 ASAVKT

-524 GASVQGMNLQLVVT
+524 GASVQGMNLQLVVA
-538 QSAADEFTQEM
+538 QSAAAEFTQEM

-559 VINATEAFMEA
+559 VINETEAFMEA
-570 QGQKIPLDDAQKKS
+570 QGQKIPLDDTQKKS
-584 FADDAALISEL
+584 VAEDAALVSEL
-595 VWLNDSTVK
+595 VWLNNPNAELSLT
-604 LNLMGIELVDDR
+604 GIEMVDDR
-616 QAFVVQVNDNRTAY
+616 PAYVVKVSENRVAY
-630 YDTETGLKIKQV
+630 YDTETGLKLKQV
-642 TTQEMQGQS
+642 TTQEMQGQTIS
-651 ITQATSFGDYKEV
+651 QSTSFGDYKEV

-674 QNLGPQTVDFTIELA
+674 QNLGPQTVDFTIEEA
-689 EIKVN
+689 KIN

>member
-1 MYSLHHKA
+1 MYSFQHKA
-9 FKGSLALLFTLTSSL
+9 FKGSLVLLFTLMSSWSL
-24 SVVAQLDRS
+24 IAQIDRS
-33 VQPEPK
+33 VQPQPK
-39 SAPKIQLEEPQTFIL
+39 SAPKIQLEDPQTFTL

-64 NHKLPRVRIQ
+64 NHKLPRVRVQ

-81 VLEGEKAGVSE
+81 VLEGEKAGVSS

-98 GKGSSNID
+98 GKGSSNIS
-106 KDAFNEEVD
+106 KDDFNEEVD
-115 FLGASISFSGLSAFA
+115 LLGATISFSGKSAFA

-137 PRILELMAEAALN
+137 PRILELMAEAAFN

-160 EKERFIEGLR
+160 EKERFIENLR

-183 QTALAYG
+183 QSALAYG
-190 TTHPYGEFVSIESL
+190 TAHPYGEFVSIESL

-218 YFSPDNAYLVLIGD
+218 YFSPHNAYLVLIGD
-232 LDVQSAKKLIK
+232 LDVKTAKKLVK
-243 DHFKGWKATLK
+243 SHFKDWSSKLQN
-254 KGPNYSEASN
+254 GPSYSEASN
-264 LTEPTINFVDMPNA
+264 LAEPTINFVDMPNA

-343 FRASAQVRNVVT
+343 FRASAQVRNAVT
-355 DSAVVEILSEIQR
+355 DSAVVEILSEIKK
-368 IGAERVSEVDL
+368 IGTERVSEVDL

-408 TQGLSTD
+408 TQGLSAD

-428 AEEVQRVAQKYFKT
+428 AEEVQRVAQKYFQV

-460 EKMEFNSNPVK
+460 EKMQFDSKPLK
-471 VNYFDKFAAAIER
+471 VTYFDKFAAAIDR
-484 PEFKIEVPEGVSAT
+484 PEFKIELPEGVDAA
-498 SVLNTY
+498 SVLSAY
-504 LDKIGGTA
+504 LEAIGGSEA
-512 AATAVNT
+512 ASAVKT

-524 GASVQGMNLQLVVT
+524 GASVQGMNLQLVVA
-538 QSAADEFTQEM
+538 QSAAAEFTQEM

-559 VINATEAFMEA
+559 VINETEAFMEA
-570 QGQKIPLDDAQKKS
+570 QGQKIPLDDTQKKS
-584 FADDAALISEL
+584 VAEDAALVSEL
-595 VWLNDSTVK
+595 VWLNNPNAELSLT
-604 LNLMGIELVDDR
+604 GIEMVDDR
-616 QAFVVQVNDNRTAY
+616 PAYVVKVSENRVAY
-630 YDTETGLKIKQV
+630 YDTETGLKLKQV
-642 TTQEMQGQS
+642 TTQEMQGQTIS
-651 ITQATSFGDYKEV
+651 QSTSFGDYKEV

-674 QNLGPQTVDFTIELA
+674 QNLGPQTVDFTIEEA
-689 EIKVN
+689 KIN

>member
-1 MYSLHHKA
+1 MDSFQHKA
-9 FKGSLALLFTLTSSL
+9 FKGSLVLLFTLMSSWSL
-24 SVVAQLDRS
+24 MAQIDRS
-33 VQPEPK
+33 IQPQPK
-39 SAPKIQLEEPQTFIL
+39 AAPKIQLEDPQTFTL

-81 VLEGEKAGVSE
+81 VLEGEKAGVSS

-98 GKGSSNID
+98 GKGSSNIS
-106 KDAFNEEVD
+106 KDDFNEEVD
-115 FLGASISFSGLSAFA
+115 FLGATISFSGQSAFA

-160 EKERFIEGLR
+160 EKQSFIENLR

-183 QTALAYG
+183 QSALAYG
-190 TTHPYGEFVSIESL
+190 TAHPYGEFVSIESL
-204 EKVTLQDV
+204 EKVTLEDV
-212 SDFYAR
+212 SNFYAR

-232 LDVQSAKKLIK
+232 LDVKTAKKLVK
-243 DHFKGWKATLK
+243 THFKDWSSKLQN
-254 KGPNYSEASN
+254 GPSYSEATN
-264 LTEPTINFVDMPNA
+264 LAEPTINFVDMPNA

-343 FRASAQVRNVVT
+343 FRASAQVRNAVT
-355 DSAVVEILSEIQR
+355 DSAVVEILSEIKK
-368 IGAERVSEVDL
+368 IGTERVSEVDL

-408 TQGLSTD
+408 TQGLSAD

-428 AEEVQRVAQKYFKT
+428 AEEVQRVAQKYFKV

-460 EKMEFNSNPVK
+460 EKMQFDSTPLK
-471 VNYFDKFAAAIER
+471 VAYFDKFAAAIDR
-484 PEFKIEVPEGVSAT
+484 PEFKIELPEGVTAA
-498 SVLNTY
+498 SVLNAY
-504 LDKIGGTA
+504 LEAIGGREA
-512 AATAVNT
+512 ASAVKT

-524 GASVQGMNLQLVVT
+524 GASVQGMNLQLVVG
-538 QSAADEFTQEM
+538 QSAANEFTQEM

-559 VINATEAFMEA
+559 VITETEAFMEA
-570 QGQKIPLDDAQKKS
+570 QGQKIPLDDTQKKTV
-584 FADDAALISEL
+584 AEDAALVSEL
-595 VWLNDSTVK
+595 LWLTNPNAEMS
-604 LNLMGIELVDDR
+604 LIGIEMVDDR
-616 QAFVVQVNDNRTAY
+616 PTYAVKVSENRVAY
-630 YDTETGLKIKQV
+630 YDTETGLKLKQV
-642 TTQEMQGQS
+642 TTQEMQGQTIS
-651 ITQATSFGDYKEV
+651 QSTSFGEYKEV

-674 QNLGPQTVDFTIELA
+674 QNLGPQTVDFTIEEA
-689 EIKVN
+689 KIN

>member
-1 MYSLHHKA
+1 MYSFQHKA
-9 FKGSLALLFTLTSSL
+9 FKGSLVLLFTLMSSWSL
-24 SVVAQLDRS
+24 IAQIDRS
-33 VQPEPK
+33 VQPQPK
-39 SAPKIQLEEPQTFIL
+39 SAPKIQLEDPQTFTL

-64 NHKLPRVRIQ
+64 NHKLPRVRVQ

-81 VLEGEKAGVSE
+81 VLEGEKAGVSS

-98 GKGSSNID
+98 GKGSSNIS
-106 KDAFNEEVD
+106 KDDFNEEVD
-115 FLGASISFSGLSAFA
+115 FLGATISFSGQSAFA

-137 PRILELMAEAALN
+137 PRILELMAEAAFN

-160 EKERFIEGLR
+160 EKERFIENLR

-183 QTALAYG
+183 QSALAYG
-190 TTHPYGEFVSIESL
+190 TAHPYGEFVSIESL

-218 YFSPDNAYLVLIGD
+218 YFSPHNAYLVLIGD
-232 LDVQSAKKLIK
+232 LDVKTAKKLVK
-243 DHFKGWKATLK
+243 SHFKDWSSKLQN
-254 KGPNYSEASN
+254 GPSYSEASN
-264 LTEPTINFVDMPNA
+264 LAEPTINFVDMPNA

-343 FRASAQVRNVVT
+343 FRASAQVRNAVT
-355 DSAVVEILSEIQR
+355 DSAVVEILSEIKK
-368 IGAERVSEVDL
+368 IGTERVSEVDL

-428 AEEVQRVAQKYFKT
+428 AEEVQRVAQKYFQV

-460 EKMEFNSNPVK
+460 EKMQFDAKPLK
-471 VNYFDKFAAAIER
+471 VTYFDKFAAAIDR
-484 PEFKIEVPEGVSAT
+484 PEFKIELPEGVNAA
-498 SVLNTY
+498 SVLSAY
-504 LDKIGGTA
+504 LEAIGGSEA
-512 AATAVNT
+512 ASAVKT

-524 GASVQGMNLQLVVT
+524 GASVQGMNLQLVVA
-538 QSAADEFTQEM
+538 QSAAAEFTQEM

-559 VINATEAFMEA
+559 VINETEAFMEA
-570 QGQKIPLDDAQKKS
+570 QGQKIPLDDTQKKS
-584 FADDAALISEL
+584 VAEDAALVSEL
-595 VWLNDSTVK
+595 VWLNNPNAELSLT
-604 LNLMGIELVDDR
+604 GIEMVDDR
-616 QAFVVQVNDNRTAY
+616 PAYVVKVSENRVAY
-630 YDTETGLKIKQV
+630 YDTETGLKLKQV
-642 TTQEMQGQS
+642 TTQEMQGQTIS
-651 ITQATSFGDYKEV
+651 QSTSFGDYKEV

-674 QNLGPQTVDFTIELA
+674 QNLGPQTVDFTIEEA
-689 EIKVN
+689 KIN

>member
-9 FKGSLALLFTLTSSL
+9 FKGSLVLLFTLMSSWSL
-24 SVVAQLDRS
+24 MAQIDRS
-33 VQPEPK
+33 VQPQPK
-39 SAPKIQLEEPQTFIL
+39 AAPKIQLEDPQTFTL

-81 VLEGEKAGVSE
+81 VLEGEKAGVSS

-98 GKGSSNID
+98 GKGSSNIS
-106 KDAFNEEVD
+106 KDDFNEEVD
-115 FLGASISFSGLSAFA
+115 FLGATISFSGQSAFA

-160 EKERFIEGLR
+160 EKERFIENLR

-183 QTALAYG
+183 QSALAYG
-190 TTHPYGEFVSIESL
+190 TAHPYGEFVSIESL
-204 EKVTLQDV
+204 EKVTLGDV

-232 LDVQSAKKLIK
+232 LDVKTAKKLVK
-243 DHFKGWKATLK
+243 THFKDWSSKLQN
-254 KGPNYSEASN
+254 GPSYSEATN
-264 LTEPTINFVDMPNA
+264 LAEPTINFVDMPNA

-343 FRASAQVRNVVT
+343 FRASAQVRNAVT
-355 DSAVVEILSEIQR
+355 DSAVVEILSEIKK
-368 IGAERVSEVDL
+368 IGTERVSEVDL

-408 TQGLSTD
+408 TQGLSAD

-428 AEEVQRVAQKYFKT
+428 AEEVQRVAQKYFKV

-460 EKMEFNSNPVK
+460 EKMQFDSKPLK
-471 VNYFDKFAAAIER
+471 VAYFDKFAAAIDR
-484 PEFKIEVPEGVSAT
+484 PEFKIELPEGVTAA

-504 LDKIGGTA
+504 LEAIGGREA
-512 AATAVNT
+512 ASAVKT

-524 GASVQGMNLQLVVT
+524 GASVQGMNLQLVVG
-538 QSAADEFTQEM
+538 QSAANEFTQEM

-559 VINATEAFMEA
+559 VITETEAFMEA
-570 QGQKIPLDDAQKKS
+570 QGQKIPLDDTQKKTV
-584 FADDAALISEL
+584 AEDAALISEL
-595 VWLNDSTVK
+595 LWLTNPNAEMS
-604 LNLMGIELVDDR
+604 LIGIEMVDDR
-616 QAFVVQVNDNRTAY
+616 PAYAVKVSENRVAY
-630 YDTETGLKIKQV
+630 YDTETGLKLKQV
-642 TTQEMQGQS
+642 TTQEMQGQTIS
-651 ITQATSFGDYKEV
+651 QSTSFGDYKEV

-674 QNLGPQTVDFTIELA
+674 QNLGPQTVDFTIEEA
-689 EIKVN
+689 KIN

>member
-1 MYSLHHKA
+1 MYSFQYKA
-9 FKGSLALLFTLTSSL
+9 FKGSLVLLFTLMSSWSL
-24 SVVAQLDRS
+24 MAQIDRS
-33 VQPEPK
+33 VQPQPK
-39 SAPKIQLEEPQTFIL
+39 AAPKIQLEDPQTFTL

-64 NHKLPRVRIQ
+64 NHKLPRVRVQ

-81 VLEGEKAGVSE
+81 VLEGEKAGVSS

-98 GKGSSNID
+98 GKGSSNIS
-106 KDAFNEEVD
+106 KDDFNEEVD
-115 FLGASISFSGLSAFA
+115 FLGATISFSGQSAFA

-137 PRILELMAEAALN
+137 PRILELMAEAAFN

-160 EKERFIEGLR
+160 EKERFIENLR

-183 QTALAYG
+183 QSALAYG
-190 TTHPYGEFVSIESL
+190 TAHPYGEFVSIESL

-232 LDVQSAKKLIK
+232 LDIKTAKKLVK
-243 DHFKGWKATLK
+243 SHFKDWSSKLQN
-254 KGPNYSEASN
+254 GPSYSEASN
-264 LTEPTINFVDMPNA
+264 LAEPTINFVDMPNA

-343 FRASAQVRNVVT
+343 FRASAQVRNAVT
-355 DSAVVEILSEIQR
+355 DSAVVEILSEIKK
-368 IGAERVSEVDL
+368 IGTERVSEVDL

-394 ERPETVANFALNIE
+394 ERPETVANFALNIK
-408 TQGLSTD
+408 TQGLSAD

-428 AEEVQRVAQKYFKT
+428 AEEVQRVAQKYFKV

-451 KGSEVLPAL
+451 KGSEVLTAL
-460 EKMEFNSNPVK
+460 EKMQFDSKPLK
-471 VNYFDKFAAAIER
+471 VTYFDKFAAAIDR
-484 PEFKIEVPEGVSAT
+484 PEFKIELPEGVDAA
-498 SVLNTY
+498 SVLSAY
-504 LDKIGGTA
+504 LEAIGGSEA
-512 AATAVNT
+512 ASAAKT
-519 FAITY
+519 FTITY
-524 GASVQGMNLQLVVT
+524 GASVQGMNLQLVVA
-538 QSAADEFTQEM
+538 QSAANEFTQEM

-559 VINATEAFMEA
+559 VITETEAFMEA
-570 QGQKIPLDDAQKKS
+570 QGQKIPLDDTQKKS
-584 FADDAALISEL
+584 FAEDAALVSEL
-595 VWLNDSTVK
+595 VWLNNASTDMS
-604 LNLMGIELVDDR
+604 LTGIEMVDDR
-616 QAFVVQVNDNRTAY
+616 TAYVVKVSENRVAY
-630 YDTETGLKIKQV
+630 YDTETGLKLKQV
-642 TTQEMQGQS
+642 TTQEMQGQTINQS
-651 ITQATSFGDYKEV
+651 TSFGDYKEV

-674 QNLGPQTVDFTIELA
+674 QNLGPQTVDFTIEEA
-689 EIKVN
+689 KIN